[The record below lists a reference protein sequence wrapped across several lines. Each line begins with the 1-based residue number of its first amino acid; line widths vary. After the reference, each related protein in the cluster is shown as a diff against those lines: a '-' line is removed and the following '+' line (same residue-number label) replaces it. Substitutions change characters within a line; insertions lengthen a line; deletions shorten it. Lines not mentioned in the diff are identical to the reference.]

1 MRTRRTYYSHYGI
14 SESELKVWKQ
24 KCRNAD
30 KDFERLMSE
39 SAKKVNPFF
48 QKEIFDSLRYNM
60 SFEDLDK
67 REYMPV
73 GKEDF
78 YGYQRATI
86 FSIKEE
92 IMRQDELLQ
101 KYFSETGVI
110 RRICTK
116 EEAAD
121 ELKITM
127 CKVRSLAK
135 EANALI
141 ILGGIKRIDMN
152 ALYSYID
159 ENCKRV

>member
-1 MRTRRTYYSHYGI
+1 MRMRRTYYSHYGI
-14 SESELKVWKQ
+14 SEKEVKSWKQ
-24 KCRNAD
+24 MFKNAD
-30 KDFERLMSE
+30 KELETIMNKE
-39 SAKKVNPFF
+39 AQKVNPFF
-48 QKEIFDSLRYNM
+48 KKEIFDSLRYNM

-86 FSIKEE
+86 FLIKEE
-92 IMRQDELLQ
+92 IMRRDELLQ

-116 EEAAD
+116 EDAAD
-121 ELKITM
+121 ELKISV
-127 CKVRSLAK
+127 CKVHSLAK

-141 ILGGIKRIDMN
+141 ILGGIHRIDMN
-152 ALYSYID
+152 VLYSYID